1 MAGTLA
7 ISILLAAFAVSI
19 VYLRYHHK
27 KFLERNAPRSGENII
42 AFGDSLIKGVGASL
56 GKDFISLLAKKIRRP
71 IINVGKSG
79 DTTASALK
87 RLQKDVLAKN
97 PKIVIILFGGNDIRK
112 GIPRRATFQN
122 LALII
127 DKIREHGSTVL
138 LLGIRGGILF
148 DYFRWYFWQLA
159 KEKDIPYVPDV
170 YSGIFIEPDLK
181 YDFLHPNNEGYKLMA
196 ERVAPT
202 LEELVKAYCPVK
214 KYEFA
219 S

>member
-7 ISILLAAFAVSI
+7 IFVLFVAFIVSI
-19 VYLRYHHK
+19 VYLRYHHR
-27 KFLERNAPRSGENII
+27 KFLANNAPSSGENII

-56 GKDFISLLAKKIRRP
+56 GKDFISLLAEKIGRP

-87 RLQKDVLAKN
+87 RLQKDVFAQK
-97 PKIVIILFGGNDIRK
+97 PRIVIILFGGNDIRK
-112 GIPRRATFQN
+112 GIPRKETFQN

-127 DKIREHGSTVL
+127 DKIRGYGSTVL

-181 YDFLHPNNEGYKLMA
+181 YDFLHPNNEGYKLIA
-196 ERVAPT
+196 ERVAPI
-202 LEELVKAYCPVK
+202 LKELVKAYYPVSVK
-214 KYEFA
+214 
-219 S
+219 